1 MTRKEFANI
10 LVPGI
15 MHDRAYY
22 EELYPERNLNSD
34 AKVVRIGPSPTG
46 FVHFG
51 TLFQA
56 QLAHNLAKNS
66 NGVFFVRIEDT
77 DQKRET
83 QTGIDEIIEAIKF
96 YEIPYTEGPL
106 NREEEKG
113 KYGPYIQSK
122 RHDIYGAFVRDLIEK
137 DLAYPSFITPEELDE
152 LRHQQEISKVRIGY
166 YGRFALD
173 RNLPMEEALEKIKNG
188 EKYVI
193 RMKSPGSFDNKITFI
208 DMIKGRVEMPENDI
222 DHVIL
227 KGDGL
232 PTYHFAHAVD
242 DHLMHTT
249 HVVRGDEWLSS
260 LPIHIQLASM
270 LNIEPPKYAHTAP
283 IMKEE
288 DGKRRK
294 ISKRKDPEANV
305 FEFKK
310 QGFPIEAVKQ
320 YLMTVINSNFEEWFE
335 KHETEDI
342 DSFQV
347 TFEKMNIS
355 GALFDM
361 EKIINL
367 SKNFIAHLSAEEFYN
382 RTLAWAKEFEPSV
395 ANIMEE
401 NKKDTIA
408 MLNIERGGVKPRK
421 DYGTFSDVYK
431 NIWYIYDEKFNVSK
445 EEYEFDKI
453 KDLKEIS
460 NILKTYIT
468 KYYNEEDDQDIW
480 FDKMKQMCDELG
492 YASNMKEYKKNPE
505 NFKGNVADISTVIRV
520 AVSSQKQTP
529 NLYDILKILGKEKIT
544 ERFQKWM

>member
-22 EELYPERNLNSD
+22 EEVYPERNLNSD

-232 PTYHFAHAVD
+232 PTYHFAHVVD

-270 LNIEPPKYAHTAP
+270 LNVEPPKYAHTAP

>member
-1 MTRKEFANI
+1 MTRKEYADF

-15 MHDRAYY
+15 MHDRDYY
-22 EELYPERNLNSD
+22 ENKYPERNLPED

-56 QLAHNLAKNS
+56 ELAHNLAENS
-66 NGVFFVRIEDT
+66 NGVFYVRIEDT
-77 DQKRET
+77 DQKREIE
-83 QTGIDEIIEAIKF
+83 TGIDEIIEALKF
-96 YEIPYTEGPL
+96 YEIPYHEGPL

-113 KYGPYIQSK
+113 MYGPYIQSK
-122 RHDIYGAFVRDLIEK
+122 RHDIYGAFVKYLIEK
-137 DLAYPSFITPEELDE
+137 DMAYPSFATAEELDE
-152 LRHQQEISKVRIGY
+152 LRHQQEISKSRIGY

-173 RNLPMEEALEKIKNG
+173 RNLPMEEAIKKIENG

-193 RMKSPGSFDNKITFI
+193 RMKSPGSFDNKITFV
-208 DMIKGRVEMPENDI
+208 DMVKGRVEMPENDI

-232 PTYHFAHAVD
+232 PTYHFAHVVD

-270 LNIEPPKYAHTAP
+270 LEVEPPKYAHTAP
-283 IMKEE
+283 LMKEE

-310 QGFPIEAVKQ
+310 QGFPIETIKQ

-335 KHETEDI
+335 KNETENI
-342 DSFQV
+342 DNFLV

-367 SKNFIAHLSAEEFYN
+367 SKNFIAHLTAEDFYN
-382 RTLAWAKEFEPSV
+382 RTLTWAKEFDLEF
-395 ANIMEE
+395 ATLLEK
-401 NKKDTIA
+401 NKEDSIA

-421 DYGTFSDVYK
+421 DYGSYSDVYN
-431 NIWYIYDEKFNVSK
+431 NIWYIYDEKFEVEKTN
-445 EEYEFDKI
+445 YEFDKI
-453 KDLKEIS
+453 SAPTEIS
-460 NILKTYIT
+460 NILNTYIT
-468 KYYNEEDDQDIW
+468 KYYDENDEQDVW
-480 FDKMKQMCDELG
+480 FEKMKSMCDELG

-505 NFKGNVADISTVIRV
+505 SFKGNVADISTVIRV
-520 AVSSQKQTP
+520 AISSKKQTP
-529 NLYDILKILGKEKIT
+529 NLYDILKILGKEKIVK
-544 ERFQKWM
+544 RFEKWM